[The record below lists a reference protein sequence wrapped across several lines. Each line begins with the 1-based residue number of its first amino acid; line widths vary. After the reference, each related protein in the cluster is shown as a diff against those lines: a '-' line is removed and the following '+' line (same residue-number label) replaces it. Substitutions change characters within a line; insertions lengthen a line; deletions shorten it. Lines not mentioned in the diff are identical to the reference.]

1 MAQSTVEFDVSRC
14 ELLNFVTPGFAG
26 LQCEVDINECGSN
39 PCMHGGSCIERS
51 WKGVYGAEP
60 LLPGHFDQRYAAGY
74 ICRCPPG
81 TTGNSFSLPN
91 GIHPVLHRSS
101 KGQQLTFKHTP
112 SKGIQQWGNTRRIIL
127 R

>member
-1 MAQSTVEFDVSRC
+1 MNS
-14 ELLNFVTPGFAG
+14 VTAGFAG
-26 LQCEVDINECGSN
+26 PECEVDINECGSN

-51 WKGVYGAEP
+51 WKDVYGVEP

-101 KGQQLTFKHTP
+101 NGQQLTFKHTP
-112 SKGIQQWGNTRRIIL
+112 SKGIPQWGNTQRIIL